1 MSSSFVTVGVVFQ
14 ANEWHLTFRTRSHD
28 GGRFLDVAFAIASQ
42 VLHSGRVATVRAC
55 RGIRFMPKLSQ
66 YEHGGVIFWIR
77 GAGCDSRVSFT
88 PCTKDLASPFPAQA
102 LAQELQEV
110 DIGKTDWG
118 GVGGGGSLLCTV
130 SIHQI

>member
-1 MSSSFVTVGVVFQ
+1 
-14 ANEWHLTFRTRSHD
+14 
-28 GGRFLDVAFAIASQ
+28 
-42 VLHSGRVATVRAC
+42 
-55 RGIRFMPKLSQ
+55 MPKLSQ

-118 GVGGGGSLLCTV
+118 GGGGKFALYSFYTPNLAT
-130 SIHQI
+130 HQLRYP